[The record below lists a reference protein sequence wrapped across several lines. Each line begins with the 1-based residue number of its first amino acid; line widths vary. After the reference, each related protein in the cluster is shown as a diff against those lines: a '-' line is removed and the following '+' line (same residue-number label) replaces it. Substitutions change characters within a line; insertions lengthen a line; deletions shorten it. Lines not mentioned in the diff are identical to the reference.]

1 MPGKVQ
7 AGQLESVL
15 ADSDL
20 RLKLQSRKPMK
31 IIRYLSKNLRWKDC
45 MENKLQKLGS
55 GSFKVGQGSNK
66 WAHLPMSR
74 KETPKMI
81 FSSST

>member
-1 MPGKVQ
+1 
-7 AGQLESVL
+7 
-15 ADSDL
+15 
-20 RLKLQSRKPMK
+20 
-31 IIRYLSKNLRWKDC
+31 

-55 GSFKVGQGSNK
+55 GSLKVGQGSNK

-81 FSSST
+81 FPSST